1 MEHGIPPTH
10 ASQLEQL
17 VLDAL
22 KDMQRLGY
30 SPKYLRLC
38 RGVWRGF
45 LSFARSCPTPEAL
58 SDSSITRFLASRGIP
73 ADRGHEQGGGHL

>member
-1 MEHGIPPTH
+1 MEHGTISSH

-22 KDMQRLGY
+22 QDMQRLGY

-38 RGVWRGF
+38 RGVWRSF
-45 LSFARSCPTPEAL
+45 LNFARSCPTPETF
-58 SDSSITRFLASRGIP
+58 SDSLVMRFSPP
-73 ADRGHEQGGGHL
+73 AAFPPTMSPLR